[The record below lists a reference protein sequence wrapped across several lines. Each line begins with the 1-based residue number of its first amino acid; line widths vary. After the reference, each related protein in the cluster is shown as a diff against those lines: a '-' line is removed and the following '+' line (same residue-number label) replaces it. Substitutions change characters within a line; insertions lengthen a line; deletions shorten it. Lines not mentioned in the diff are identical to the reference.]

1 MLLLI
6 LFYREM
12 RMGRKLRKREAVGM
26 IVGRQSGLRYI
37 LLLSGGRVVF
47 LFPATLPLSGS

>member
-37 LLLSGGRVVF
+37 LLLSCSRIVF

>member
-37 LLLSGGRVVF
+37 LLLSCGRVVF

>member
-12 RMGRKLRKREAVGM
+12 RMGRKHRKREAVGM

-37 LLLSGGRVVF
+37 LLLSCSRIVF
-47 LFPATLPLSGS
+47 LFPATLPLSSS